1 MHTMGNRS
9 LSVHQM
15 YLTTTLRTV
24 RRYSY
29 KSRTGWITVTVN
41 PEYVPD
47 DSYRGDLIVVSPVSN
62 TGIALHEVFRVLIEN
77 CNNRYVSSSSATN
90 SAICLT
96 CLGINCKCIR
106 CFAQTALHFRIL
118 KLWKTLLNTASSTVL
133 PSSGFL
139 SHFPLRGCMRVTRC
153 RFCKLRL
160 CKLATIRILQTSSL
174 LLLRQHTTAYSTSLI
189 YVA

>member
-118 KLWKTLLNTASSTVL
+118 KLWKT
-133 PSSGFL
+133 
-139 SHFPLRGCMRVTRC
+139 TRC
-153 RFCKLRL
+153 WTQL
-160 CKLATIRILQTSSL
+160 LQQCSL
-174 LLLRQHTTAYSTSLI
+174 VLVSFPIFHFVVAWGLLGAVSAS
-189 YVA
+189 